1 MLIAPYRHRIY
12 RQQQGSG
19 DGIPNDLPAKASDAA
34 GRPAMN
40 GIDYIAQILK
50 QEGVEWMSC
59 FPSNPLISAVAKVGI
74 RPVAFRH
81 ERGAVMA
88 ADGYSRISDRQK
100 FGVCAVQAQAGAEN
114 AMGGI
119 AQAYA
124 DNIPI
129 LVFLGGNNLDRLSV
143 KPNFTAVQNYQGWVK
158 QVEAIYTPNQV
169 GDVMRRAFHALRNGT
184 PGPVIVELTGDVCA
198 QEVPEAARTYKS
210 PKMHRQ
216 VPEPAAIADA
226 AAALMSAKR
235 PMIWA
240 GQGVMFSGGTEAL
253 RELAELIAAPVFC
266 TMPGKS
272 AFDERHP
279 LALGAGSGT
288 TTGPANEWLTGSDV
302 MLALGSSL
310 TRTPYGQKIQPGKT
324 IIHNT
329 NNPDDLNK
337 DEAADIGLVGDTRL
351 TIEALIECIQEQTG
365 GESVGERSKTE
376 GEVAAAK
383 AKWMAEWEPV
393 LNGDEEPISYYRVIQ
408 ALNDTL
414 DGENSIVTHDAGAP
428 RDSIVPF
435 YTATTPHSYVG
446 WGKTTHLGFG
456 IPLIIGAKMAHPEKF
471 CMNLMGDGAFGMSG
485 TDIETAARSGAA
497 ITTVLLNNSAMAT
510 YSGPTQGT
518 IGAEAREEYGVS
530 TMHGD
535 YAKIAEGMGAVG
547 LRVTKTAEL
556 GPALKEAQRLNAEG
570 RTVLI
575 DIAANVE
582 DRRSRF

>member
-1 MLIAPYRHRIY
+1 
-12 RQQQGSG
+12 
-19 DGIPNDLPAKASDAA
+19 
-34 GRPAMN
+34 MN

-50 QEGVEWMSC
+50 QEGVDWMSC
-59 FPSNPLISAVAKVGI
+59 FPSNPLISAVARVGI

-100 FGVCAVQAQAGAEN
+100 FGVVAVQAQAGAEN

-143 KPNFTAVQNYQGWVK
+143 KPNFTAAQNYQGWVK

-184 PGPVIVELTGDVCA
+184 PGPVVVELTADVCA
-198 QEVPEAARTYKS
+198 QEVPEAMQTYKS
-210 PKMHRQ
+210 PKIHRQ
-216 VPEPAAIADA
+216 LPEPSAIEEAATAF
-226 AAALMSAKR
+226 LNGKQR
-235 PMIWA
+235 VIWA
-240 GQGVMFSGGTEAL
+240 GSGVLFSQATEAL
-253 RELAELIAAPVFC
+253 RELAELTAAPVFC

-279 LALGAGSGT
+279 LSLGSGSGT
-288 TTGPANEWLTGSDV
+288 TTGPAHHWLTNSDV
-302 MLALGSSL
+302 ILALGSSL
-310 TRTPYGQKIQPGKT
+310 TRSPYAQKINPGKT

-337 DEAADIGLVGDTRL
+337 DEAVDVGLVGDTRL
-351 TIEALIECIQEQTG
+351 TVEALIACIK
-365 GESVGERSKTE
+365 ERTDNRGSGDRDQIE
-376 GEVAAAK
+376 AEVAAVRAT
-383 AKWMAEWEPV
+383 WMAEWSPI
-393 LNGDEEPISYYRVIQ
+393 LNSDEEPINYYRVIQ
-408 ALNDTL
+408 ALNETL
-414 DGENSIVTHDAGAP
+414 DPENSIVTHDAGAP

-435 YTATTPHSYVG
+435 YTATMPHSYVG

-456 IPLIIGAKMAHPEKF
+456 IPLMIGAKMAEPGKF
-471 CMNLMGDGAFGMSG
+471 CLNLMGDGAFGMSG
-485 TDIETAARSGAA
+485 TDIETAARSGVA

-518 IGAEAREEYGVS
+518 IGAEAREQYGVS
-530 TMHGD
+530 TMQGD
-535 YAKIAEGMGAVG
+535 YGKIAEGMGAVG
-547 LRVTKTAEL
+547 LHVNKTSEL
-556 GPALKEAQRLNAEG
+556 APALKEAQRLNASG

-575 DIAANVE
+575 DVRANVE

>member
-1 MLIAPYRHRIY
+1 
-12 RQQQGSG
+12 
-19 DGIPNDLPAKASDAA
+19 
-34 GRPAMN
+34 MN

-59 FPSNPLISAVAKVGI
+59 FPSNPLISAAARVGI

-88 ADGYSRISDRQK
+88 ADGFSRISDRQK

-124 DNIPI
+124 DNIPV

-143 KPNFTAVQNYQGWVK
+143 KPNFAATRNYQGWVK

-184 PGPVIVELTGDVCA
+184 PGPVVVELTADVCA
-198 QEVPEAARTYKS
+198 QEVPEAAQNYKS
-210 PKMHRQ
+210 PKIHRQ
-216 VPEPAAIADA
+216 SPEASDIEAAADA
-226 AAALMSAKR
+226 LIAAKR
-235 PMIWA
+235 PVIWA
-240 GQGVMFSGGTEAL
+240 GAGVLFSGATAGL
-253 RELAELIAAPVFC
+253 RELAELTATPVFC

-272 AFDERHP
+272 AMDERHK

-288 TTGPANEWLTGSDV
+288 TTGPANDWLTGSDV
-302 MLALGSSL
+302 LLALGSSL
-310 TRTPYGQKIQPGKT
+310 TRTPYGQKIKPGKT

-329 NNPDDLNK
+329 NNPDELNK
-337 DEAADIGLVGDTRL
+337 DEAADIGLVGDTAL
-351 TIEALIECIQEQTG
+351 TIQALIACIKAKTG
-365 GESVGERSKTE
+365 SKGCGDRAKAE
-376 GEVAAAK
+376 AAVAASK
-383 AKWMAEWEPV
+383 AKWMEQWSPV
-393 LNGDEEPISYYRVIQ
+393 LAADEEPISYYRVIR
-408 ALNDTL
+408 ALNETL
-414 DGENSIVTHDAGAP
+414 DLENSIVTHDAGAP
-428 RDSIVPF
+428 RDTIVPF
-435 YTATTPHSYVG
+435 YTATTPHSYIG

-518 IGAEAREEYGVS
+518 IGAEARETYGVS

-547 LRVTKTAEL
+547 IKVNKASEL
-556 GPALKEAQRLNAEG
+556 APALQEAQRLNASG

-575 DIAANVE
+575 DVAANVE

>member
-1 MLIAPYRHRIY
+1 
-12 RQQQGSG
+12 
-19 DGIPNDLPAKASDAA
+19 
-34 GRPAMN
+34 MN

-50 QEGVEWMSC
+50 QEGVEWISC
-59 FPSNPLISAVAKVGI
+59 FPSNPLISAAARIGI

-88 ADGYSRISDRQK
+88 ADGYSRISDRRK
-100 FGVCAVQAQAGAEN
+100 FGVCAVQSQAGAEN

-129 LVFLGGNNLDRLSV
+129 LVFLGGNALDRLSV
-143 KPNFTAVQNYQGWVK
+143 KPNFTAARNYQGWVK

-184 PGPVIVELTGDVCA
+184 PGPVVVELTADVCD
-198 QEVPEAARTYKS
+198 QEVPDAARTYKS
-210 PKMHRQ
+210 PRIHRQ
-216 VPEPAAIADA
+216 VPEASAIAEA
-226 AAALMSAKR
+226 AAALIGARR
-235 PMIWA
+235 PVIWA
-240 GQGVMFSGGTEAL
+240 GQGVMFSGGTDAL
-253 RELAELIAAPVFC
+253 RDLAELIAAPVFC

-279 LALGAGSGT
+279 LALGAGSGA
-288 TTGPANEWLTGSDV
+288 TTGPANEWLVGSDV
-302 MLALGSSL
+302 MLALGTSL
-310 TRTPYGQKIQPGKT
+310 TRSPYAQKINPGKT

-329 NNPDDLNK
+329 NNPDELNK
-337 DEAADIGLVGDTRL
+337 DEAADIGLVGDAKL
-351 TIEALIECIQEQTG
+351 AIEALIACIRQKTG
-365 GESVGERSKTE
+365 GKSVGDRARTE
-376 GEVAAAK
+376 AEVAAAK
-383 AKWMAEWEPV
+383 AAWMAKWTPVLTDDSEPV
-393 LNGDEEPISYYRVIQ
+393 SYYRVIQ

-414 DGENSIVTHDAGAP
+414 DHENSIVTHDAGAP
-428 RDSIVPF
+428 RDTIVPF
-435 YTATTPHSYVG
+435 YTATSPHSYVG

-456 IPLIIGAKMAHPEKF
+456 IPLIIGAKMAQPGKF
-471 CMNLMGDGAFGMSG
+471 CVNLMGDGAFGMSG
-485 TDIETAARSGAA
+485 MDIETAVRSGAA

-510 YSGPTQGT
+510 YSGPAQGA
-518 IGAEAREEYGVS
+518 IGKEARETYGVS

-547 LRVTKTAEL
+547 LRVATAAEL
-556 GPALKEAQRLNAEG
+556 GPALRQAQKLNAEG

-575 DIAANVE
+575 DVKANVE

>member
-1 MLIAPYRHRIY
+1 
-12 RQQQGSG
+12 
-19 DGIPNDLPAKASDAA
+19 
-34 GRPAMN
+34 MN

-50 QEGVEWMSC
+50 QEGVEWISC
-59 FPSNPLISAVAKVGI
+59 FPSNPLISAAARIGI

-88 ADGYSRISDRQK
+88 ADGYSRISDRRK
-100 FGVCAVQAQAGAEN
+100 FGVCAVQSQAGAEN

-143 KPNFTAVQNYQGWVK
+143 KPNFTAARNYQGWVK

-184 PGPVIVELTGDVCA
+184 PGPVVVELTADVCD
-198 QEVPEAARTYKS
+198 QEVPDAARTYKS
-210 PKMHRQ
+210 PRIHRQ
-216 VPEPAAIADA
+216 VPEASAIADA
-226 AAALMSAKR
+226 AAALMGARR
-235 PMIWA
+235 PVIWA
-240 GQGVMFSGGTEAL
+240 GQGVMFSGGTDAL
-253 RELAELIAAPVFC
+253 RDLAELIAAPVFC

-279 LALGAGSGT
+279 LALGAGSGA
-288 TTGPANEWLTGSDV
+288 TTGPANEWLVGSDV
-302 MLALGSSL
+302 MLALGTSL
-310 TRTPYGQKIQPGKT
+310 TRSPYAQKINPGKT

-329 NNPDDLNK
+329 NNPDELNK
-337 DEAADIGLVGDTRL
+337 DEAADIGLVGDAKL
-351 TIEALIECIQEQTG
+351 AIEALIACIRAKTG
-365 GESVGERSKTE
+365 GKSVGDRAQTE
-376 GEVAAAK
+376 AEVAAAK
-383 AKWMAEWEPV
+383 AAWMAKWTPVLTDDSEPV
-393 LNGDEEPISYYRVIQ
+393 SYYRVIQ

-414 DGENSIVTHDAGAP
+414 DHENSIVTHDAGAP
-428 RDSIVPF
+428 RDTIVPF
-435 YTATTPHSYVG
+435 YTATSPHSYVG

-456 IPLIIGAKMAHPEKF
+456 IPLIIGAKMAQPGKF
-471 CMNLMGDGAFGMSG
+471 CVNLMGDGAFGMSG
-485 TDIETAARSGAA
+485 MDIETAVRSGAA

-510 YSGPTQGT
+510 YSGPAQGA
-518 IGAEAREEYGVS
+518 IGKEARETYGVS

-547 LRVTKTAEL
+547 LRVATAAEL
-556 GPALKEAQRLNAEG
+556 GPALRQAQKLNAEG

-575 DIAANVE
+575 DVKANVE

>member
-1 MLIAPYRHRIY
+1 
-12 RQQQGSG
+12 
-19 DGIPNDLPAKASDAA
+19 
-34 GRPAMN
+34 MN

-50 QEGVEWMSC
+50 QEGVEWISC
-59 FPSNPLISAVAKVGI
+59 FPSNPLISAVARVGI

-100 FGVCAVQAQAGAEN
+100 FGVCAMQAQAGAEN

-129 LVFLGGNNLDRLSV
+129 LVFLGGNTLDRLSV
-143 KPNFTAVQNYQGWVK
+143 KPNFTAAKNYQGWVK

-184 PGPVIVELTGDVCA
+184 PGPVVVELIADVCS
-198 QEVPEAARTYKS
+198 QDVPEAARTYKS
-210 PKMHRQ
+210 PKILRQ
-216 VPEPAAIADA
+216 VPEASAIEEA
-226 AAALMSAKR
+226 AAALIGAKR
-235 PMIWA
+235 PVIWA
-240 GQGVMFSGGTEAL
+240 GQGVMFSGGTDAL
-253 RELAELIAAPVFC
+253 RELAELIATPVFC

-302 MLALGSSL
+302 MLALGTSL
-310 TRTPYGQKIQPGKT
+310 TSSPYAQKIKPGKT
-324 IIHNT
+324 LIHNT
-329 NNPDDLNK
+329 NNPDELNK
-337 DEAADIGLVGDTRL
+337 DEAADIGLVGDTKL
-351 TIEALIECIQEQTG
+351 TIEALIACIKAKTG
-365 GESVGERSKTE
+365 GKGMGDRARIQA
-376 GEVAAAK
+376 EVAAAR
-383 AKWMAEWEPV
+383 ATWMEKWTPALTDDSEP
-393 LNGDEEPISYYRVIQ
+393 LSYYRVIQ

-414 DGENSIVTHDAGAP
+414 DPENSIVTHDAGAP
-428 RDSIVPF
+428 RDTIVPF

-456 IPLIIGAKMAHPEKF
+456 IPLIIGAKMAHPGKF

-518 IGAEAREEYGVS
+518 IGKEAREEYGVS

-547 LRVTKTAEL
+547 LRVAKAAEL
-556 GPALKEAQRLNAEG
+556 GPALRQAQKLNAEG

-575 DIAANVE
+575 DVKANVE